1 MTAPCGPG
9 TLGGMELVW
18 FELSQDDR
26 GRFVASCPAKG
37 VSAIGHT
44 AAVAEERLRYAI
56 GGDARF
62 TGELKE
68 GREPKPKAQ
77 SFSSESETK
86 DLKPSKQ
93 KRDRD

>member
-1 MTAPCGPG
+1 MPPG
-9 TLGGMELVW
+9 TLGGMELAW
-18 FELSQDDR
+18 FELSQDSS
-26 GRFVASCPAKG
+26 GRWVASCPAKG

-44 AAVAEERLRYAI
+44 SAVAQARLRYAI
-56 GGDARF
+56 EASQGAPF

-77 SFSSESETK
+77 SASSESETK

-93 KRDRD
+93 KRERD

>member
-1 MTAPCGPG
+1 MSPG
-9 TLGGMELVW
+9 TLGGMELLW
-18 FELSQDDR
+18 FELSQDNR

-44 AAVAEERLRYAI
+44 AAVAQERLRYAI

-62 TGELKE
+62 AGELKE

-77 SFSSESETK
+77 SEASESETK
-86 DLKPSKQ
+86 DLKPSA
-93 KRDRD
+93 KRKERD